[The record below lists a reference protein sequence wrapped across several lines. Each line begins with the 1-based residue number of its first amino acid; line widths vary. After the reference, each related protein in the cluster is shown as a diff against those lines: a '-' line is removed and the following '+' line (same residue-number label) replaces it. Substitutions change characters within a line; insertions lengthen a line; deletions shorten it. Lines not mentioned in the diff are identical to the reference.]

1 VVSSNA
7 PDDGVGRLVSSP
19 EQTVQLL
26 VGHLEEL
33 GHKNVAH
40 VSGPFTF
47 VHEQLRVKLLKE
59 HAERHGIRVT
69 HLESS
74 YQYDDGAAMTRKV
87 LASRNRPTALI
98 LGNDLMAVAAL
109 RVAVELGTAVP
120 DELSIIAWD
129 DSPLC
134 ELALPGITAVD
145 QQTMERGRMA
155 ADLLFRIAA
164 GESGLHWETP
174 SGVLRVRDSTAP
186 VAPKITV
193 K

>member
-7 PDDGVGRLVSSP
+7 PDDGVGRLISSP
-19 EQTVQLL
+19 EETVSLL
-26 VGHLEEL
+26 LNHLAEL
-33 GHKNVAH
+33 GHVDIAH

-47 VHEQLRVKLLKE
+47 VHEQLRVRLLQD
-59 HAERHGIRVT
+59 HAQQRGMRVT
-69 HLESS
+69 HLEGS
-74 YQYDDGAAMTRKV
+74 YRYEEGAELTRSLLSGK
-87 LASRNRPTALI
+87 NPPTALV

-109 RVAVELGTAVP
+109 RVAMDLGTAVP
-120 DELSIIAWD
+120 DELSILAWD

-134 ELALPGITAVD
+134 ELARPGITAVD

-174 SGVLRVRDSTAP
+174 PGVLRVRETTGPAR
-186 VAPKITV
+186 
-193 K
+193 